1 MPVPVS
7 AGTLLYRRAG
17 EGPDLDEA
25 WEVLLVHPSGAYNR
39 RAPWS
44 IPKGLPDP
52 GEALEDAAR
61 RETTEETGVVAGAL
75 DEIGRIRYRKS
86 RKDIVAFAG
95 PAPDGCDPRCASWEI
110 DRAEFVSLR
119 RARELIHPD
128 QAVFL
133 DTRAKGLGVGGWGSG
148 SAGVP
153 APEPQEGR
161 RPPKD
166 DEPADH

>member
-7 AGTLLYRRAG
+7 AGTLLYRRVQGAPAAL
-17 EGPDLDEA
+17 EDA

-44 IPKGLPDP
+44 IPKGLPEP
-52 GEALEDAAR
+52 GEGIEDAAR
-61 RETTEETGVVAGAL
+61 RETEEETGVVAGEL
-75 DEIGRIRYRKS
+75 VEIGRIRYRKS
-86 RKDIVAFAG
+86 RKDIVALAG
-95 PAPDGCDPRCASWEI
+95 PAPDPCDPRCASWEI

-133 DTRAKGLGVGGWGSG
+133 DTLAARLA
-148 SAGVP
+148 
-153 APEPQEGR
+153 AP
-161 RPPKD
+161 
-166 DEPADH
+166 